1 MEHVTI
7 YISQPGKR
15 AAAYV
20 AMSRVKTDN
29 AYLFGGWYTKKHFV
43 PNA

>member
-1 MEHVTI
+1 VTV
-7 YISQPGKR
+7 YLDRPGQR

-20 AMSRVKTDN
+20 SMSRIKKDEG
-29 AYLFGGWYTKKHFV
+29 YLFGGHYTKEHCV

>member
-1 MEHVTI
+1 VTV
-7 YISQPGKR
+7 YLYRPGQR

-20 AMSRVKTDN
+20 AMSRVKKDED
-29 AYLFGGWYTKKHFV
+29 YLFGGHCTKKRFV